1 MTHTLT
7 TMDKPTWRDYFALT
21 KPKVNSL
28 LLFTTMT
35 AMIMA
40 ARGWPG
46 WGLFLAVFIGGYMS
60 AGASGVFNMI
70 IDRDIDQ
77 RMKRTS
83 TRPSASGKISTVNA
97 FIFGSLLTVA
107 SFVIL
112 WQAAN
117 MLTALMAMAGLITY
131 VFIYTLWLKRA
142 TWHNIVI
149 GGAAGCFPPLVGW
162 AAVTGDL
169 NLFSWYLFFIIFFW
183 TPVHFWALAIMI
195 KDDYAAVGIP
205 MLPVVYGD
213 RMTVAQI
220 GLYAIMTAVLSMIPL
235 LLREVSW
242 IYFGSALVLNVV
254 LLMRSLELYRNIT
267 RKHAVSLYKYTLLY
281 LALLFLAMAIDRS
294 LFA

>member
-7 TMDKPTWRDYFALT
+7 TTEKPTWRDYFALT

-35 AMIMA
+35 AMVMA
-40 ARGWPG
+40 ARGWPR
-46 WGLFLAVFIGGYMS
+46 WDLFLAVFIGGYMS

-83 TRPSASGKISTVNA
+83 NRPSASGKISSTSA
-97 FIFGSLLTVA
+97 FIFGCLLTLA
-107 SFVIL
+107 SFVLL

-117 MLTALMAMAGLITY
+117 LLTAMMAMAGLVTY

-205 MLPVVYGD
+205 MLPVVYGE

-235 LLREVSW
+235 LLGEVRW

-254 LLMRSLELYRNIT
+254 LLKRSLELYRNVD
-267 RKHAVSLYKYTLLY
+267 RKHSVSLYKYTLLY

-294 LFA
+294 IL